1 MIEYLH
7 YYLAKMEFYFV
18 WIKRLLFG
26 FCSNQCWI
34 SVVKISKT
42 HTMVVHF
49 SGRCRPKRKKTE
61 NTTVLELWSLSP
73 EIITESSLF
82 FLVYLFWCCMLCS
95 TSMML
100 YVVFH
105 QHINYIIGYSTEQ
118 TNILSQND
126 RWCLFNI
133 ASFWLLICFSI
144 FLLIIISLSFL
155 QRSFQFLLIV
165 LGAVVLVDCTVRFE
179 YFEYC
184 LLIIITREFFHRK
197 QILFSKLMEEYVIFL
212 WVSSIFF
219 FSLSAFSLN
228 DAFPLSSS
236 SFWFNT
242 K

>member
-82 FLVYLFWCCMLCS
+82 FLAYLFWCCMLCS

-165 LGAVVLVDCTVRFE
+165 LGAVVMVDCTVRFE

-197 QILFSKLMEEYVIFL
+197 QILFSKLMDEYVIFL

-228 DAFPLSSS
+228 DALPLSPSP
-236 SFWFNT
+236 FWFNT

>member
-1 MIEYLH
+1 MIEYRH
-7 YYLAKMEFYFV
+7 YYLAKMESYFV

-26 FCSNQCWI
+26 FCSNQCLI
-34 SVVKISKT
+34 SVVKIIKT

-49 SGRCRPKRKKTE
+49 SGRSRPKIKKTG
-61 NTTVLELWSLSP
+61 NTAVLELWSLLP
-73 EIITESSLF
+73 EIITESSIF

-105 QHINYIIGYSTEQ
+105 STEQ
-118 TNILSQND
+118 TLILSRND
-126 RWCLFNI
+126 RWCHFNI
-133 ASFWLLICFSI
+133 ASFWLLICFS
-144 FLLIIISLSFL
+144 FVLLIIISLSFL
-155 QRSFQFLLIV
+155 QRTLQFLLIV
-165 LGAVVLVDCTVRFE
+165 WGAIVMVDCTVRFE

-184 LLIIITREFFHRK
+184 LLIIITREFFHWK
-197 QILFSKLMEEYVIFL
+197 QILFSKLMDEYIIFL

-228 DAFPLSSS
+228 DALTLPLSSS
-236 SFWFNT
+236 FFWFNT